1 MMYQVCYTI
10 NNFDGTGYIPRR

>member
-1 MMYQVCYTI
+1 MYQVCYTI